1 MTIYAV
7 VSLLLTIFVQASEV
21 TSQGRGIPQYNV
33 DEAAIAN
40 GPLNNI
46 STQNLCNGDQSFS
59 VYADRDLI
67 SRGGRAL
74 QTCEMMLNPFFAQLI
89 KAFIPKCAKEA
100 AVKNGMSLP
109 TSVSI
114 EQMGGYAS
122 RNARNSTKRSRHSHG
137 MALDVSAIR
146 LHSRD
151 MLGRESTRRIELTGK
166 TSNQA
171 FYDSFRSCW
180 NAAVVE
186 GNGRNCTCSIG
197 HEHTHD
203 PSNALHNDH
212 MHISLSCPS
221 SPGTT
226 NCSNEKKFPKF
237 ISQVGGAL

>member
-1 MTIYAV
+1 MTIHALV
-7 VSLLLTIFVQASEV
+7 ILLFTLFVQASEV
-21 TSQGRGIPQYNV
+21 TSQGRGVPQYNV

-40 GPLNNI
+40 GPLNNM

-67 SRGGRAL
+67 SRGGQAL

-114 EQMGGYAS
+114 EQMGGYAN
-122 RNARNSTKRSRHSHG
+122 RDARNSTKRSRHSHG

-151 MLGRESTRRIELTGK
+151 MLGRESTQRIALTGN
-166 TSNQA
+166 TTNQP
-171 FYDSFRSCW
+171 FYDAFRTCW
-180 NAAVVE
+180 DVAVAEVS
-186 GNGRNCTCSIG
+186 GRNCTCSIG

-221 SPGTT
+221 APGTV
-226 NCSNEKKFPKF
+226 NCENDKEVLNFASHN
-237 ISQVGGAL
+237 